1 MSPATSAA
9 AAPAFSA
16 SRVSE
21 ANDGRAADVDV
32 DPEVADEEA
41 GVRCMAFTFI

>member
-9 AAPAFSA
+9 AAPAFNA

-21 ANDGRAADVDV
+21 ANDGRAADADA
-32 DPEVADEEA
+32 DPEEAEDEA